1 MWNGTHVRA
10 GAHPLAK
17 YCCRSEQAINHENV
31 RRVRDNERNK
41 EYTSVSCYVTV
52 DIYIIGILLFRIVNN
67 IIPLSYDRQTIK
79 DMYEQAASS
88 WAVGL
93 YSLLDPTKF
102 LPFLPSLWDKQAI
115 GSRYPN
121 DTKVRETDVLVGYLV
136 LFWVILYLVY
146 EKCLNVS
153 PTHLISSA
161 YLCLRIA
168 ITLFIMHSHCSG
180 VCAFR
185 WSSEAE

>member
-1 MWNGTHVRA
+1 
-10 GAHPLAK
+10 
-17 YCCRSEQAINHENV
+17 
-31 RRVRDNERNK
+31 
-41 EYTSVSCYVTV
+41 
-52 DIYIIGILLFRIVNN
+52 
-67 IIPLSYDRQTIK
+67 
-79 DMYEQAASS
+79 MYEQAASS

-121 DTKVRETDVLVGYLV
+121 DTKVRETDVLVGYLI

-153 PTHLISSA
+153 PTRSQQTSININIL
-161 YLCLRIA
+161 LC
-168 ITLFIMHSHCSG
+168 
-180 VCAFR
+180 
-185 WSSEAE
+185 